1 MIVPRRDPLLWFLV
15 LALSLLQGCGKKGP
29 PQAPLVIVPEQIAD
43 LSVHRLGS
51 TIYVQFTIPSQN
63 QDGSGPADLGR
74 VDLYGLTM
82 NPVAGGL
89 DERAFLEHA
98 TLVASIEVR
107 PPPQRDRE
115 PVSPPERTD
124 GRPAQGEV
132 VTVVDRLSP
141 AVLTPVELEEPGDPA
156 PKSALGDE
164 EARRLAPLGSPMSDP
179 LLRRSY
185 LALAFSRSGRRS
197 PASSRVAV
205 LLSGS
210 PPSPPAPS
218 LGYSEDV
225 ITVRWQPAGGTRQ
238 AAQVPATATGLPEQ
252 PIVNSAP
259 AFTYNVYEVS
269 RRPGPSL
276 APPVPLNASPLQASP
291 YEDARVEF
299 GVERCYVVRT
309 VDTLD
314 GFPVQSEASP
324 LACVTPIDTFPP
336 ARPAGLMAV
345 GDERAISLI
354 WAPSPEEDLGGYLI
368 LRGRASDETLQRLI
382 QVPILETTY
391 LDIAVEAGVRYVY
404 AIVAVDTATPPNE
417 SAPSERVE
425 ELAR

>member
-1 MIVPRRDPLLWFLV
+1 MIAPRRDPLLWFFV

-29 PQAPLVIVPEQIAD
+29 PLAPLVIVPGQITD
-43 LSVHRLGS
+43 LSVHRLES

-74 VDLYGLTM
+74 VDVYGLTM
-82 NPVAGGL
+82 NPAAGGL

-107 PPPQRDRE
+107 PPPQPDRE
-115 PVSPPERTD
+115 PVSQPERTD
-124 GRPAQGEV
+124 ERPAQGEV

-164 EARRLAPLGSPMSDP
+164 EARRLAPLGSPLSDP
-179 LLRRSY
+179 PLRRSY

-197 PASSRVAV
+197 RASSRVAG
-205 LLSGS
+205 LLSES
-210 PPSPPAPS
+210 PPSPAAPG

-225 ITVRWQPAGGTRQ
+225 ITVRWQPPGGTRR
-238 AAQVPATATGLPEQ
+238 AAQGPAAATGLPEQ

-269 RRPGPSL
+269 RRPSPPL
-276 APPVPLNASPLQASP
+276 AMPVPLNASPLQASP

-314 GFPVQSEASP
+314 GFPVQGEASP

-354 WAPSPEEDLGGYLI
+354 WAASTEEDLGGYLI

-391 LDIAVEAGVRYVY
+391 LDTTVEPGVRYVY
-404 AIVAVDTATPPNE
+404 AIVVVDTATPPNE

>member
-1 MIVPRRDPLLWFLV
+1 MIAPRRDPLLWFFV

-29 PQAPLVIVPEQIAD
+29 PLAPLVIVPGQITD
-43 LSVHRLGS
+43 LSVHRLES

-74 VDLYGLTM
+74 VDVYGLTM
-82 NPVAGGL
+82 NPAAGGL

-107 PPPQRDRE
+107 PPPQPDRE
-115 PVSPPERTD
+115 PVSQPERTD
-124 GRPAQGEV
+124 ERPAQGEV

-164 EARRLAPLGSPMSDP
+164 EARRLAPLGSPLSDP
-179 LLRRSY
+179 PLRRSY

-197 PASSRVAV
+197 RASSRVAG
-205 LLSGS
+205 LLSES
-210 PPSPPAPS
+210 PPSPAAPG

-225 ITVRWQPAGGTRQ
+225 ITVRWQPPGGTRR
-238 AAQVPATATGLPEQ
+238 AAQGPAAATGLPEQ

-269 RRPGPSL
+269 RRPSPPL
-276 APPVPLNASPLQASP
+276 AMPVPLNASPLQASP

-314 GFPVQSEASP
+314 GFPVQGEASP

-354 WAPSPEEDLGGYLI
+354 WAASTEEDLGGYLI

-391 LDIAVEAGVRYVY
+391 LDTTVEPGVRYVY

>member
-1 MIVPRRDPLLWFLV
+1 MIAPRRDLLLWLLV

-29 PQAPLVIVPEQIAD
+29 PLAPVVIVPGQITD

-51 TIYVQFTIPSQN
+51 TIYAQFTIPSQN

-74 VDLYGLTM
+74 VDVYGLTM
-82 NPVAGGL
+82 NSAGGGL

-107 PPPQRDRE
+107 PPRVPDRE

-124 GRPAQGEV
+124 ERPAQGAV

-141 AVLTPVELEEPGDPA
+141 AVLTPAELEEPGDPA
-156 PKSALGDE
+156 LGDE
-164 EARRLAPLGSPMSDP
+164 EPRRLAPLGSPVSDP
-179 LLRRSY
+179 PLRRSY

-210 PPSPPAPS
+210 PPSPQAPS
-218 LGYSEDV
+218 LGYSEGV
-225 ITVRWQPAGGTRQ
+225 ITVRWQLPGGTRRAEQ
-238 AAQVPATATGLPEQ
+238 APATATGPPEQ
-252 PIVNSAP
+252 PIVVNSPP
-259 AFTYNVYEVS
+259 AFTYNVYEGS
-269 RRPGPSL
+269 HRPPGPPL
-276 APPVPLNASPLQASP
+276 VLPVPLNASPLQASP

-309 VDTLD
+309 VETLD

-345 GDERAISLI
+345 GHERAISLI
-354 WAPSPEEDLGGYLI
+354 WAASTEEDLGGYLI
-368 LRGRASDETLQRLI
+368 LRGQSSDETLQRLM

-391 LDIAVEAGVRYVY
+391 LDTTVDAGVRYVY
-404 AIVAVDTATPPNE
+404 AILAVDTATPPNE